1 MIRVLEGNNFNFLL
15 YGLIGLGIM
24 LVFSLILAL
33 FIIRKKKKPVKEKK
47 TLAVSED
54 VFISHIGGKDNI
66 ISYKLVGSRL
76 SLELKDYSLVDKE
89 ALKADNIEGIIEM
102 SNKIVLVKEDLSEE
116 LKILESTKQS

>member
-33 FIIRKKKKPVKEKK
+33 FIIRKKKPVKEKK

-54 VFISHIGGKDNI
+54 VFISHIGGKENI

>member
-1 MIRVLEGNNFNFLL
+1 VIRILEGNNRNFLI
-15 YGLIGLGIM
+15 YGSIGVAVVIVVA
-24 LVFSLILAL
+24 LVLAFVL
-33 FIIRKKKKPVKEKK
+33 RKKKKPVREKK

-89 ALKADNIEGIIEM
+89 ALKADNIDGIIEM

-116 LKILESTKQS
+116 LSILESTKRL

>member
-1 MIRVLEGNNFNFLL
+1 MIRILEGNNRNFLI
-15 YGLIGLGIM
+15 YGAIGVAVV
-24 LVFSLILAL
+24 LVVAL
-33 FIIRKKKKPVKEKK
+33 VLFFVLRKKKKPVREKK

-89 ALKADNIEGIIEM
+89 ALKADNIDGIIEM

-116 LKILESTKQS
+116 LSILESTKRL

>member
-1 MIRVLEGNNFNFLL
+1 MINVLLEIWENALI
-15 YGLIGLGIM
+15 YGAIGA
-24 LVFSLILAL
+24 VLAL
-33 FIIRKKKKPVKEKK
+33 TSSIIFAIIRKKKTKQKEPKK

-54 VFISHIGGKDNI
+54 VFISHIGGEENI

-76 SLELKDYSLVDKE
+76 TLELKDYSKVDKE

-116 LKILESTKQS
+116 LKILESTKR

>member
-1 MIRVLEGNNFNFLL
+1 MIRILEGNNRNFLI
-15 YGLIGLGIM
+15 YGSIGVAVVIVVA
-24 LVFSLILAL
+24 LVLAFVL
-33 FIIRKKKKPVKEKK
+33 RKKKKPVREKK

-89 ALKADNIEGIIEM
+89 ALKADNIDGIIEM

-116 LKILESTKQS
+116 LSILESTKRL